1 MKVEIMPHS
10 SHWIIHLMLDPMI
23 SMKSK
28 ANSCSLKDSGL
39 RVSTLGA
46 VQSMKIDKINSSIFW
61 EWKGNKEYQETKQ
74 SIIDDRK
81 RLQKFA
87 NRVASRK
94 QDSLKELEACKLF
107 LNTLIDNE
115 KYFKQI
121 KEIRDKA
128 KLVS

>member
-1 MKVEIMPHS
+1 MPLS
-10 SHWIIHLMLDPMI
+10 FHWITHPMLDPMI
-23 SMKSK
+23 SIMSK
-28 ANSCSLKDSGL
+28 ANSWILKDSGSK
-39 RVSTLGA
+39 VSTHGA
-46 VQSMKIDKINSSIFW
+46 VQSMKIDKINSNILW
-61 EWKGNKEYQETKQ
+61 EWKGDKEYQETKQ
-74 SIIDDRK
+74 AITDDRK

-94 QDSLKELEACKLF
+94 RANLKELEACKLF